1 MGCYVLLRDGFI
13 MLLCHLGAYLRL
25 LWPLQLRQQA
35 VYARTVYKDPRGRL
49 LTRDLY
55 LRSPT

>member
-1 MGCYVLLRDGFI
+1 MGSYVLLPDGFI
-13 MLLCHLGAYLRL
+13 MLLLCHLGAYTL
-25 LWPLQLRQQA
+25 LWPLQLRQQ
-35 VYARTVYKDPRGRL
+35 RL